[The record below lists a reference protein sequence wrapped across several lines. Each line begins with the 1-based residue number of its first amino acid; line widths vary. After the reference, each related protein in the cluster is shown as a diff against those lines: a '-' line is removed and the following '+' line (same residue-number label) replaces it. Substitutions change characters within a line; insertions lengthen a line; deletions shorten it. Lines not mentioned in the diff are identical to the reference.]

1 MLLSILAA
9 VFAVGVVLLAGYF
22 SRRTTEDAQGEAGE
36 GGDPAPETPRHAGAM
51 LSALFLLA
59 FALAVVVPWTHADS
73 ARQNTYAESQALV
86 DAYWA
91 ASALPRPVD
100 GQVQSGLSEYAHFVR
115 DKEWPL
121 MAKRRL
127 SPEGWSRLERLRAQV
142 VALRVTDDRAR
153 DARNE
158 VLGLVRNLSAARYQ
172 RAADVKAKPPTGLF
186 VLTIL
191 SGVGVIVFPILVGDR
206 VWGRTAIPL
215 LVMAALLGMGV
226 YLAFNISHAF
236 SGGLAVKPDA
246 FTSVLQEIQ
255 RNPGGG

>member
-9 VFAVGVVLLAGYF
+9 IVAVGVVVFATYF
-22 SRRTTEDAQGEAGE
+22 SRRTAENGEEDR
-36 GGDPAPETPRHAGAM
+36 DPAPETPRHAGAM

-59 FALAVVVPWTHADS
+59 FALAVVVPWTNADS

-91 ASALPRPVD
+91 ASALPGPASER
-100 GQVQSGLSEYAHFVR
+100 VQSELSEYARFVR

-127 SPEGWSRLERLRAQV
+127 SPEGWSRLDRLRAQIV
-142 VALRVTDDRAR
+142 GLRTTDDRAR
-153 DARNE
+153 DARND
-158 VLGLVRNLSAARYQ
+158 VLGFVRNLSAARYQ
-172 RAADVKAKPPTGLF
+172 RAADVRTKPPTGLF

-191 SGVGVIVFPILVGDR
+191 SGLAVIVFPLLVGDR
-206 VWGRTAIPL
+206 VWGKAAVPL
-215 LVMAALLGMGV
+215 LVMAAMLGMGV